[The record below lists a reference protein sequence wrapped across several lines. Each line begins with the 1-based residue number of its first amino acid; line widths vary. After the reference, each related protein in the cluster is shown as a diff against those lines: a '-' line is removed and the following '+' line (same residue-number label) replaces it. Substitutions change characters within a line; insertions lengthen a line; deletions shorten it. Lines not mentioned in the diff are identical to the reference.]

1 LRTFFGFAVLVA
13 TIVTL
18 ATMLGVSLMNKLWRL
33 APWLLVFLLGAL
45 FALAV
50 LGLFQQCTLNPPIE
64 ATHTGDPR

>member
-1 LRTFFGFAVLVA
+1 
-13 TIVTL
+13 
-18 ATMLGVSLMNKLWRL
+18 MLGVSLMNKFWRL

-50 LGLFQQCTLNPPIE
+50 LGLFQQVNIKPPIE

>member
-1 LRTFFGFAVLVA
+1 
-13 TIVTL
+13 
-18 ATMLGVSLMNKLWRL
+18 MNKFWRL

-50 LGLFQQCTLNPPIE
+50 FGLFQQCTIKPLIE